1 MNINVKQVLLFI
13 LGIII
18 LFFLAHIFLY
28 VLLFIIIC
36 WIIYMIY
43 KAVRPYI
50 KNRKPRAKNGKII
63 IEAKYKEK

>member
-1 MNINVKQVLLFI
+1 
-13 LGIII
+13 
-18 LFFLAHIFLY
+18 
-28 VLLFIIIC
+28 
-36 WIIYMIY
+36 MIY